1 MAKNILHV
9 LQQGVV
15 LDRSQFVALNSAGIA
30 GTITA
35 ITKEGKPLLVV
46 DDAKTF
52 FTVASLIDLVKAKDG
67 RYNLV
72 AEYLGANVQVAEV
85 GLQKVADMAQAHGID
100 DAAVIGAMDDL
111 VVKKQVAPGMDAY
124 PFAEVPDGFSIGA
137 DWSLGQTKIK
147 RKRTNPQGDGTQF
160 YLAPAGFLAM
170 TEAAL
175 KYWSDEGPAPA
186 SILIETS
193 NGLRRAYF
201 KPDRVDIYGNIIR
214 RYEVEQIAKYR
225 AWAFPG
231 AKVAA

>member
-1 MAKNILHV
+1 MPKNILHV
-9 LQQGVV
+9 LEQGVV

-46 DDAKTF
+46 DDASTF

-72 AEYLGANVQVAEV
+72 AEYLGANVQVAEA
-85 GLQKVADMAQAHGID
+85 GLQKIADMAQAHGID
-100 DAAVIGAMDDL
+100 DAVVIKKMDEL
-111 VVKKQVAPGMDAY
+111 VVKKQVAPGMEAY

-147 RKRTNPQGDGTQF
+147 RKRSNPHGDGTQF
-160 YLAPAGFLAM
+160 YVAAGGFQAM
-170 TEAAL
+170 AEAAL
-175 KYWSDEGPAPA
+175 KWWSDGILGGASMLVQTSEGP
-186 SILIETS
+186 
-193 NGLRRAYF
+193 GRAYF
-201 KPDRVDIYGNIIR
+201 KVDHVSIGGNVIR
-214 RYEVEQIAKYR
+214 RYEIEQIAKYR
-225 AWAFPG
+225 AWAFPA